1 MYLNIKTEYNIGE
14 SIIKLSELKNKLSAI
29 NATSFA
35 VCDENTQS
43 FMKVAKEFQGSGIT
57 PVYGI
62 GVAVEQQMFHLYAK
76 NNDGLMELNRLVT
89 RKNHGKSIDIFKFST
104 NLAIVIAK
112 GKIVD
117 EMLNTGAS
125 TMLDQL
131 REKYGEDLYLGIYSY
146 LNDKNNY
153 RLLNMAEKFN
163 LKQVLIDP
171 IKYLEETDLEAYLT
185 LQAVKYNHEYFH
197 FPKFKAKAQRYM
209 LNTEYAQI
217 LEDVLINSMILL
229 EECNADPL
237 SFTYEH
243 PKYPFLDGKSAAEK
257 MDEMIKLG
265 LNWRYPN
272 GVNPEIETRIQYE
285 LKVIKEMDFVDY
297 FLIVQDIVIYA
308 KKNDILVGPGRGS
321 AAGSL
326 VAYVLGITEIDPVKH
341 DLYFERFLNPMRK
354 TMPDIDIDFEASHRE
369 DIIQYITNHFGDE
382 KVCKIGTIKRY
393 LAKSAFREVA
403 KIWRLDPKLTDL
415 IAKRLDSNKS
425 IMENIKVDSKLYQM
439 INTDMDLMNVIKIA
453 LVFEKL
459 PNAVSVHAAGVIVG
473 NGDIGNLVA
482 KTSENVSLLEAS
494 ELEQIGLLKIDILAL
509 DNLTIIKSI
518 VKRVNKTN
526 ESFNL
531 NAIPLSDEKTY
542 ELLSAGNTQ
551 GIFQM
556 ESAGMRSVLTKIQ
569 PKSFA
574 ELALVLAFYRPGAK
588 DQLEVYLNNSAITT
602 FSKAAD
608 VLNETR
614 GVIIYQEQV
623 LKLANVLANYSLA
636 EADIMRRAIAKKDET
651 LLENNLKEF
660 VARSIEN
667 GVDEGNARHIAEQIS
682 KFAGYGFNKAHAYA
696 YGLITYQMSYLKA
709 NYPKEYYEIMFEK
722 NYKGPQSQTFFNELN
737 NQKIRVFAPDLR
749 YSQADALFVKN
760 QIMMGFNQIRLIDNK
775 LAQKLPLIRKKIK
788 NINDIEQISKFLDHL
803 EVNQEQVKSL
813 IYAGVFD
820 YLGYNQPTLIKNF
833 IEVQSGENNIAKLFG
848 EPLFSKEEVD
858 YSIELKV
865 KNEKSA
871 LGINIKYNVLNE
883 VRRAYQN
890 KINHRIY
897 SIQEIM
903 SQKFINQEPKQFI
916 VLFKIEKI
924 HEIKTKN
931 NELMAFL
938 KVESDGEYDLTCFP
952 NTYAQLKNKIHS
964 NQERY
969 VIAQINLNNERI
981 YLQKM

>member
-14 SIIKLSELKNKLSAI
+14 SIVKLSELKNKLLAISAS
-29 NATSFA
+29 SFA
-35 VCDENTQS
+35 VCDENTQG
-43 FMKVAKEFQGSGIT
+43 FMKIAKEFKDSGIT

-62 GVAVEQQMFHLYAK
+62 EIAVDRQTFHLYAK
-76 NNDGLMELNRLVT
+76 NNAGLMELNKLVT
-89 RKNHGKSIDIFKFST
+89 KKNNGKPIDIYSFSSD
-104 NLAIVIAK
+104 LIVVIAK
-112 GKIVD
+112 GTIVD
-117 EMLNTGAS
+117 QMLNEEKSAT
-125 TMLDQL
+125 LDQL

-153 RLLNMAEKFN
+153 RLLNMGNKFG

-171 IKYLEETDLEAYLT
+171 IKYLEESDLDAFLT

-197 FPKFKAKAQRYM
+197 FPKFKTKAQRYI
-209 LNTEYAQI
+209 LKTEYAQV

-243 PKYPFLDGKSAAEK
+243 PKYPFLDGMTAEAK
-257 MDEMIKLG
+257 VNEMVKLG
-265 LNWRYPN
+265 LSWRYPE
-272 GVNPEIETRIQYE
+272 GPAPEIEARIEYE
-285 LKVIKEMDFVDY
+285 LKVIKEMDFLDY

-341 DLYFERFLNPMRK
+341 GLYFERFLNPMRK
-354 TMPDIDIDFEASHRE
+354 SMPDIDVDFEANRRE
-369 DIIQYITNHFGDE
+369 DIIKYITERFGSE

-403 KIWRLDPKLTDL
+403 KIWRLDPKMTEL
-415 IAKRLDSNKS
+415 IAKRLDSRKT
-425 IMENIKVDSKLYQM
+425 IMENIKDDSKLYQM
-439 INTDMDLMNVIKIA
+439 INTDMDLMNIIKIA
-453 LVFEKL
+453 LMFEKL
-459 PNAVSVHAAGVIVG
+459 PNATSVHAAGIIVG
-473 NGDIGNLVA
+473 NNDIGNLVA
-482 KTSENVSLLEAS
+482 KTSDNVSLFEAS

-518 VKRVNKTN
+518 VEKINKHEEN
-526 ESFNL
+526 FNL
-531 NAIPLSDEKTY
+531 NAIPLDDEKTY
-542 ELLSAGNTQ
+542 QLLSQANTQ

-556 ESAGMRSVLTKIQ
+556 ESVGMKSVLTKVQ
-569 PKSFA
+569 PSSFA

-588 DQLEVYLNNSAITT
+588 DQLDIYLNNSAITT
-602 FSKAAD
+602 FAKAAE

-614 GVIIYQEQV
+614 GVIVYQEQV
-623 LKLANVLANYSLA
+623 LQLANVLANYSLA
-636 EADIMRRAIAKKDET
+636 EADIMRRAIAKKDGK
-651 LLENNLKEF
+651 LLEDTLKEF
-660 VARSIEN
+660 VTRAIEN
-667 GVDEGNARHIAEQIS
+667 GVDEGNARHIGEQIL

-709 NYPKEYYEIMFEK
+709 NYQKEYYEVMFEK

-760 QIMMGFNQIRLIDNK
+760 QIMMGFNQVRLIDND
-775 LAQKLPLIRKKIK
+775 LAKKLPLIRRKIK

-803 EVNQEQVKSL
+803 EVKQDQVQSL

-858 YSIELKV
+858 YPIDVKV

-883 VRRAYQN
+883 VRRAYQA

-897 SIQEIM
+897 SVQEIM
-903 SQKFINQEPKQFI
+903 TQKFLSQEPKQFI
-916 VLFKIEKI
+916 VLFKIENV

-938 KVESDGEYDLTCFP
+938 KVESDGEYDITCFP

-964 NQERY
+964 NENRY

>member
-29 NATSFA
+29 SATSFA
-35 VCDENTQS
+35 VCEENTQS
-43 FMKVAKEFQGSGIT
+43 FMKVAKTFKDSEIT

-62 GVAVEQQMFHLYAK
+62 EVIVERQTFYLYAK
-76 NNDGLMELNRLVT
+76 NNDGLMELNQLVT
-89 RKNHGKSIDIFKFST
+89 KKNNNEAIDVYGFST
-104 NLAIVIAK
+104 NLIVVVAK
-112 GKIVD
+112 GVIID
-117 EMLNTGAS
+117 ELLTKQSSNN
-125 TMLDQL
+125 LEQL
-131 REKYGEDLYLGIYSY
+131 KSKYGEDLYIGIYSY

-153 RLLNMAEKFN
+153 RLLNMGSK
-163 LKQVLIDP
+163 LGVKQVIIDP
-171 IKYLEETDLEAYLT
+171 IKYLEDADLDAYLT

-197 FPKFKAKAQRYM
+197 FPKFKAKASRYK
-209 LNTEYAQI
+209 LNTEYAQV

-243 PKYPFLDGKSAAEK
+243 PKYPFLDGISAEQK
-257 MDEMIKLG
+257 INESIVLG
-265 LNWRYPN
+265 LSWRYPN
-272 GVNPEIETRIQYE
+272 GVSTEIEDRIKYE
-285 LKVIKEMDFVDY
+285 MKVIKEMNFIDY

-341 DLYFERFLNPMRK
+341 GLYFERFLNPMRK
-354 TMPDIDIDFEASHRE
+354 TMPDIDIDFEASRRE
-369 DIIQYITNHFGDE
+369 EVINYITEHFGSE

-415 IAKRLDSNKS
+415 IAKRLDSSKS
-425 IMENIKVDSKLYQM
+425 IMENVKDDSKLYQM

-453 LVFEKL
+453 LMFEKL
-459 PNAVSVHAAGVIVG
+459 PNSVSVHAAGIIVG
-473 NGDIGNLVA
+473 NDDIGNLVA

-518 VKRVNKTN
+518 VNKVSKTHP
-526 ESFNL
+526 EFNINTINL
-531 NAIPLSDEKTY
+531 DDEKTF
-542 ELLSAGNTQ
+542 ELLKNANTQ

-556 ESAGMRSVLTKIQ
+556 ESIGMKNVLTKVRPENFEQ
-569 PKSFA
+569 
-574 ELALVLAFYRPGAK
+574 LALVLAFYRPGAK
-588 DQLEVYLNNSAITT
+588 DQLETYLNNSAITT
-602 FSKAAD
+602 FSKAAE
-608 VLNETR
+608 VLDETR
-614 GVIIYQEQV
+614 GVIVYQEQV

-636 EADIMRRAIAKKDET
+636 EADIMRRAIAKKDEK
-651 LLENNLKEF
+651 LLEKILKEF
-660 VARSIEN
+660 VTRAIEN
-667 GVDEGNARHIAEQIS
+667 GVDEGNARHIGEQIL

-709 NYPKEYYEIMFEK
+709 NFKKEYYEVMFEK

-749 YSQADALFVKN
+749 YSQADVLFVKN
-760 QIMMGFNQIRLIDNK
+760 QIMIGFNQIRLIDNK
-775 LAQKLPLIRKKIK
+775 LAQKLPLIRRKIK
-788 NINDIEQISKFLDHL
+788 NINDIEQISMLLEQL
-803 EVNQEQVKSL
+803 EVKEDQVKSL

-833 IEVQSGENNIAKLFG
+833 TQAQSGENNIAKLFG

-858 YSIELKV
+858 YPIDVKV
-865 KNEKSA
+865 KNEKNA
-871 LGINIKYNVLNE
+871 IGTNIKYNVLNE
-883 VRRAYQN
+883 VRRAYQA

-903 SQKFINQEPKQFI
+903 AQKFLNQEPKQFI
-916 VLFKIEKI
+916 VLFKIENV

-938 KVESDGEYDLTCFP
+938 KVESDGEYDITCFP

-964 NQERY
+964 NEARY